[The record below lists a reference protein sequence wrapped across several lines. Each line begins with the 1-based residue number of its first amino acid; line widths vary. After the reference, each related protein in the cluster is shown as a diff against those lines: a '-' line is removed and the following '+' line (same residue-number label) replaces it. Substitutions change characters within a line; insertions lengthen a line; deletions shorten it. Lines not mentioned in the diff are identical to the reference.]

1 MILLIFLVR
10 LNEIMTHFHAVRNAQ
25 NVRIDDIPLPN
36 SNGPSEFSTNDIPLP
51 PSLLLQPK
59 AGILKKPSVL

>member
-1 MILLIFLVR
+1 MR
-10 LNEIMTHFHAVRNAQ
+10 LNEITTHYEAVRNAQ

-36 SNGPSEFSTNDIPLP
+36 TVGPGDEDGDFTDIPLP
-51 PSLLLQPK
+51 PSSHLQPK

>member
-1 MILLIFLVR
+1 MKISAR
-10 LNEIMTHFHAVRNAQ
+10 LNELVTHYNAVRNAQ

-36 SNGPSEFSTNDIPLP
+36 TVGPGDDVSTTDIPLP
-51 PSLLLQPK
+51 PSMHLQPK

>member
-1 MILLIFLVR
+1 VK
-10 LNEIMTHFHAVRNAQ
+10 NAQ

-36 SNGPSEFSTNDIPLP
+36 TVGPGDDLSMNDIPLP
-51 PSLLLQPK
+51 PSHHQPK